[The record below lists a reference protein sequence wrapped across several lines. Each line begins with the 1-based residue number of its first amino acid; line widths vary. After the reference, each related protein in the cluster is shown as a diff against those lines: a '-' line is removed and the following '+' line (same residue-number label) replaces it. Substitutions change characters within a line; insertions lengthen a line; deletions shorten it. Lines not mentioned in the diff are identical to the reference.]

1 VNSRKRVAVALA
13 LLMILAAC
21 ARQPDVSG
29 YGDVPGFFAGVW
41 HGLVTPIAFVGAIF
55 TDIRIYASP
64 NSGNWYD
71 FGYLLGLSAWA
82 GGAAS
87 R

>member
-1 VNSRKRVAVALA
+1 LSLLA
-13 LLMILAAC
+13 LLAAC
-21 ARQPDVSG
+21 ARQPYAAD
-29 YGDVPGFFAGVW
+29 YTNVPGFFAGIW
-41 HGLVTPIAFVGAIF
+41 HGLITPFAFVGAIF